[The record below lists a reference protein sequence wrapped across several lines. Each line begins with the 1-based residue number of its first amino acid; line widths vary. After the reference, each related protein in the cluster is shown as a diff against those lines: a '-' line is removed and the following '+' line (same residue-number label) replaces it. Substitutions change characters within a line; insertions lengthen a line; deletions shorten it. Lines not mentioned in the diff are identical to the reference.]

1 MTRIDLSPKAD
12 VLHRLHRSFFVMPTI
27 WDSLS
32 ALAAVEAGSLA
43 VATSSAALGQGLG
56 IKATERVPFDLVETA
71 LARITAAVQ
80 VPVVIDME
88 DGYPEVQG
96 GVDASVRR
104 IIAAG
109 VAGANIEDSWQ
120 GHARPLADADDHA
133 RRIETARR
141 AADAELPG
149 FFLNGRTDLFLQD
162 PGVEA
167 EVTLAEAIRRGRR
180 YAEAGAD
187 GVYVTARNLTPEAVA
202 ELVAG
207 IPVPLTL
214 AAGDGQD
221 LALWSRLG
229 VRRASLGTVLI
240 RNAYHAIRQQVQDI
254 RADHRIAPPAPVQID
269 AAIAAGRG
277 LSQQE
282 GVRR

>member
-1 MTRIDLSPKAD
+1 MSTHKTDILHL
-12 VLHRLHRSFFVMPTI
+12 LHRNFFVMPTV

-32 ALAAVEAGSLA
+32 ALAAVEAGSQA

-71 LARITAAVQ
+71 LARIAASVQ

-88 DGYPEVQG
+88 DGYPEVEG

-109 VAGANIEDSWQ
+109 VSGANIEDSWH
-120 GHARPLADADDHA
+120 GHARPLASSEDHA
-133 RRIETARR
+133 RRIETARK

-162 PGVEA
+162 PGVEV
-167 EVTLAEAIRRGRR
+167 EVTVAEAIRRGRR

-187 GVYVTARNLTPEAVA
+187 GVYVTARGLTPEQVA

-221 LALWSRLG
+221 LAQWAELG

-240 RNAYHAIRQQVQDI
+240 RNAYHAIRQHLQEI
-254 RADHRIAPPAPVQID
+254 SRHHRIAPLAPVQID
-269 AAIAAGRG
+269 AAISAGRG
-277 LSQQE
+277 LAQAAE
-282 GVRR
+282 